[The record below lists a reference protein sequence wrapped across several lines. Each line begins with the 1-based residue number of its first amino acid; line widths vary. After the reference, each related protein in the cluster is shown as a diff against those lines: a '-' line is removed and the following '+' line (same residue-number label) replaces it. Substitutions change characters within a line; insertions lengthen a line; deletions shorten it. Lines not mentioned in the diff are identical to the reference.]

1 MKGEVGRECTIHA
14 SRKIQASVCSSAGD
28 KEKVIVVVF
37 FIQYTYETERSF
49 VDIYYFIALV
59 PGTLREPLGDIA
71 GLN

>member
-28 KEKVIVVVF
+28 KEKVIF
-37 FIQYTYETERSF
+37 LIQYTYETERSF